1 MTVSLRRTARS
12 VLFLIAL
19 LPAAAAAQI
28 DARML
33 RHPDVSETQIAF
45 VYAGDIWVVP
55 KQGGVAVRLS
65 SPRGEEQFPRFSPD
79 GGRIAF
85 SANYDGNEDV
95 YVVPA
100 LGGDPVRV
108 TWHPMPDRL
117 VDWHPDGQRLV
128 FASSRESGRQRY
140 NQFFLANATGGLPE
154 RMKVPYG
161 EFGSFSPDGRQ
172 FAYLPHTQS
181 FRTWKRYRGGWAPDV
196 WVFDLDTLAAVNVT
210 KSDANDEHPMW
221 HGGTLYFLSDRGAG
235 QRHNI
240 WALERATGTLRQLTH
255 FSDFD
260 VTFPAIGP
268 RDMVFEA
275 GGRLY
280 LMDLATEQVRE
291 VSVQVVTDRT
301 TLKPRSETVTALIRS
316 AAPSPTGKRAVFE
329 ARGDVFTVPAEHG
342 PVMNLTRSSGSA
354 ERYPRWSPDGT
365 TLAYWSDRS
374 GEYELV
380 LRGADGTGTERTVT
394 SLGAGYRYQPYWSP
408 DSKRIAFIDETLRIR
423 LLDVESGRLAEIDRV
438 PVWMGHGP
446 LAAFP
451 IAWSADSRWL
461 AFARGLRETR
471 NQAVFLY
478 DTKTSRLHQATS
490 GYFSDAVPVFDP
502 EGRYLYF
509 LSNRSFEPVYSDF
522 DNSWTY
528 PNATQIVAATLRR
541 SVPSPL
547 APRNDVEGGEADGS
561 DDEKSDGGKEENGEG
576 DKAKNKD
583 EGRDKVRGG
592 DKAAGQGK
600 GAAEGPEGRADSS
613 KAPAPVEIDVDGFET
628 RIVVLPPKPGNYAG
642 LQATKGKVLYRRMP
656 RSGAADEK
664 SPVVYYDLK
673 EREEKTIL
681 DTADG
686 FEATADGKK
695 ILAVHE
701 KKYGFVEIKA
711 SQKIEKPMPTARM
724 ETTVDPMAEWKQMFA
739 DAYRLQRDFFY
750 DPGLHGVNWSAL
762 RDRYAQ
768 LLGQAVTRWDVNF
781 VLGEFTAELNASHTY
796 RGGGDLETPPN
807 RGVGLLGVDW
817 EVAGGAYRIKR
828 IVAGGAWDAEARSP
842 LREPGIDVAEG
853 EYVLAV
859 NGVPLDVAHDPWA
872 AFQGLAGATVVLSMN
887 TSASLEGAR
896 QVTVTCL
903 QDETELRFREWIDER
918 RRRVDAA
925 TQGRVGYIYVQS
937 TGVGAQNELMRQF
950 MAQWRKAGLIIDERF
965 NSGGQIP
972 DRFIELLNRPLLAHW
987 AVRHGED
994 WQWPPVAHRGPKVML
1009 INGWS
1014 GSGGDAFPF
1023 YFREAK
1029 LGPLVGTRTWGGLIG
1044 ISGAP
1049 PLVDGGGFTVPTF
1062 RMYDVRGQWFAEG
1075 HGVEPDIQVDE
1086 DPAQLAKGVD
1096 PQLERAIAEVLE
1108 RLTQQP
1114 PPPARPA
1121 YERRTAPETTS
1132 KD

>member
-1 MTVSLRRTARS
+1 MTPQEFLLVVSC
-12 VLFLIAL
+12 
-19 LPAAAAAQI
+19 
-28 DARML
+28 
-33 RHPDVSETQIAF
+33 
-45 VYAGDIWVVP
+45 
-55 KQGGVAVRLS
+55 
-65 SPRGEEQFPRFSPD
+65 
-79 GGRIAF
+79 
-85 SANYDGNEDV
+85 
-95 YVVPA
+95 
-100 LGGDPVRV
+100 
-108 TWHPMPDRL
+108 L
-117 VDWHPDGQRLV
+117 VDDQI
-128 FASSRESGRQRY
+128 Q
-140 NQFFLANATGGLPE
+140 ATGGPPRRPGPPPRLSDSEVITIEIVGEARGLADDAAILRHFRRHHLPE
-154 RMKVPYG
+154 FP
-161 EFGSFSPDGRQ
+161 
-172 FAYLPHTQS
+172 A
-181 FRTWKRYRGGWAPDV
+181 
-196 WVFDLDTLAAVNVT
+196 LAAV
-210 KSDANDEHPMW
+210 
-221 HGGTLYFLSDRGAG
+221 
-235 QRHNI
+235 
-240 WALERATGTLRQLTH
+240 
-255 FSDFD
+255 
-260 VTFPAIGP
+260 
-268 RDMVFEA
+268 
-275 GGRLY
+275 
-280 LMDLATEQVRE
+280 
-291 VSVQVVTDRT
+291 DRT
-301 TLKPRSETVTALIRS
+301 RFARHAADLCRLKRR
-316 AAPSPTGKRAVFE
+316 
-329 ARGDVFTVPAEHG
+329 
-342 PVMNLTRSSGSA
+342 
-354 ERYPRWSPDGT
+354 
-365 TLAYWSDRS
+365 
-374 GEYELV
+374 
-380 LRGADGTGTERTVT
+380 LRR
-394 SLGAGYRYQPYWSP
+394 
-408 DSKRIAFIDETLRIR
+408 
-423 LLDVESGRLAEIDRV
+423 RLAEQLAGPGDLWLVDSCPLPVCRFGRAGYCRRFKGRAAYGFERPGAVRGIWLEDIAPDSPNKRTHLETRLFGRV
-438 PVWMGHGP
+438 LAEDVTLSDGTVVPDWTAVTAPSAHSA
-446 LAAFP
+446 LTALFAAF
-451 IAWSADSRWL
+451 IGRRWHGIDSTEDEVRR
-461 AFARGLRETR
+461 AILR
-471 NQAVFLY
+471 AYV
-478 DTKTSRLHQATS
+478 
-490 GYFSDAVPVFDP
+490 
-502 EGRYLYF
+502 
-509 LSNRSFEPVYSDF
+509 
-522 DNSWTY
+522 
-528 PNATQIVAATLRR
+528 TQ
-541 SVPSPL
+541 
-547 APRNDVEGGEADGS
+547 GH
-561 DDEKSDGGKEENGEG
+561 
-576 DKAKNKD
+576 
-583 EGRDKVRGG
+583 
-592 DKAAGQGK
+592 
-600 GAAEGPEGRADSS
+600 
-613 KAPAPVEIDVDGFET
+613 APAPVEIDVDGFET

-701 KKYGFVEIKA
+701 KKYAFVEIKA

-768 LLGQAVTRWDVNF
+768 LLSQAVTRWDVNF

-872 AFQGLAGATVVLSMN
+872 AFQGLAGATVVLSVN

-896 QVTVTCL
+896 QVTVSCL

-1029 LGPLVGTRTWGGLIG
+1029 LGPLVGARTWGGLIG

-1108 RLTQQP
+1108 RLKQQP